1 MRRWVFCVVAAA
13 SFAASASTAR
23 PPWQVWTDLADLPRL
38 GGDYGSYLA
47 SSYCLDGCRYDRTS
61 LDPGR
66 GGQRFVRIESTAEGE
81 QGVILDQPGAGA
93 VTRLWMT
100 TGDGVS
106 QPLPSD
112 VRLRIYLD
120 GEAVP
125 ALDQPLDAFFREA
138 PPSRDAAALAADR
151 LLASG
156 GNVSYRPFA
165 YRHGIKIALLN
176 GAGRRLWYQ
185 VNYVQAP
192 EDASSSGAP
201 EDADASA
208 LMRRLA
214 EASNADRALAAR
226 LPFGRGRHD
235 AAALPGATSDELTA
249 DAPLVLLRRAGPG
262 TLVSTRMQL
271 DRERWDDVQLSIAF
285 DGEPTVDLPVAEFFA
300 ADAADRLR
308 PLGLLAGVDA
318 LGAFYASFPM
328 PYRRDVEVSVRLRDG
343 ADARPVAIRHVFDV
357 DPAPPP
363 PDAGVLHT
371 QVHAACPTTP
381 QIDGDE
387 VLLRH
392 EGRGRLFGLVAWM
405 SGDGV
410 REGGYYLEGD
420 ERIYVDGAVQPS
432 WYGTGVEDLF
442 NGGFYFDRGAYVGP
456 LAGAPLRRS
465 GGIDDATS
473 MYRWFL
479 ADAPRWRRSV
489 VYKLENGAWGDE
501 PLCLRTVA
509 FYYAS
514 PEPAQEI
521 VAALQLGDAADEA
534 AAGYVRGSD
543 ARCAVQDALFGD
555 EPPTSRSALVCR
567 ATTPSRFTLSSPRH
581 GTAFRL
587 RRTFDAGV
595 EGQAAEIL
603 VNGVR
608 VGAWPD
614 TQANPAR
621 RWSQADVDFALPLPA
636 DVLSFEIRPLPGRR
650 VTESRYE
657 LFGAVEAGSGGG

>member
-1 MRRWVFCVVAAA
+1 MRRWMLCTIAAM
-13 SFAASASTAR
+13 SVAASASTVP

-81 QGVILDQPGAGA
+81 QGVLLDQPGAGA
-93 VTRLWMT
+93 VTRIWMT

-120 GEAVP
+120 GEAAPSV
-125 ALDQPLDAFFREA
+125 DQPLDAFFRDA
-138 PPSRDAAALAADR
+138 PPPRDAAALATDR

-156 GNVSYRPFA
+156 GNVSYQPFA
-165 YRHGIKIALLN
+165 YRRGIKIALLN
-176 GAGRRLWYQ
+176 GASRRLWYQ
-185 VNYVQAP
+185 INYVQTP
-192 EDASSSGAP
+192 EDAASSGAP
-201 EDADASA
+201 DAVDVSA

-214 EASNADRALAAR
+214 ESSNADRALAAR
-226 LPFGRGRHD
+226 SPFGRGRRSD
-235 AAALPGATSDELTA
+235 AALPGATSDELTSGA
-249 DAPLVLLRRAGPG
+249 TLALLRREGAG
-262 TLVSTRMQL
+262 TVLSARIQV
-271 DRERWDDVQLSIAF
+271 DRERWDDVRLSIAF
-285 DGEPTVDLPVAEFFA
+285 DGEVTVDLPIAEFFA
-300 ADAADRLR
+300 ADTADQLR

-318 LGAFYASFPM
+318 LGAFYTRLPM
-328 PYRRDVEVSVRLRDG
+328 PYRRGVEVSVRLRDG
-343 ADARPVAIRHVFDV
+343 ADARPVAIRHLFHV
-357 DPAPPP
+357 DETLPRE
-363 PDAGVLHT
+363 DAGTLRT
-371 QVHAACPTTP
+371 QRHVGCPTRP
-381 QIDGDE
+381 EIDGDE

-392 EGRGRLFGLVAWM
+392 EGSGRLVGLAAWM

-420 ERIYVDGAVQPS
+420 ERLYVDGSVQPS

-442 NGGFYFDRGAYVGP
+442 NGGFYFDRGAYAGP
-456 LAGAPLRRS
+456 LAGAPLRHS
-465 GGIDDATS
+465 GGVDDATS

-479 ADAPRWRRSV
+479 ADAPRWRRSI

-509 FYYAS
+509 FYYAKA
-514 PEPAQEI
+514 EPTQEI
-521 VAALQLGDAADEA
+521 VAALQLGDADAEA
-534 AAGYVRGSD
+534 AAGYRRGSD
-543 ARCAVQDALFGD
+543 ARCAVQEALFGD
-555 EPPTSRSALVCR
+555 EPATSRSAQVCR
-567 ATTPSRFTLSSPRH
+567 ATTPSRFTLSLPRH

-595 EGQAAEIL
+595 EGQAAEIF

-636 DVLSFEIRPLPGRR
+636 DVLSFEIRPLTGRT
-650 VTESRYE
+650 VSESRYE
-657 LFGAVEAGSGGG
+657 LFGAVEPRSDGS